1 MYADDTTIY
10 LKLEDLDQNFIE
22 TEINN
27 ELENVNIWLKQD
39 NLSLNA
45 QKTSLDPKRE
55 SPQKCWSF
63 EDDCMQNGS
72 TGKVAAWVVIIY
84 S

>member
-27 ELENVNIWLKQD
+27 ELENVNIWPKQD

-45 QKTSLDPKRE
+45 QKTSFGPKTRIPPE
-55 SPQKCWSF
+55 ML
-63 EDDCMQNGS
+63 EL
-72 TGKVAAWVVIIY
+72 
-84 S
+84 